1 MKPYYLLPFLLILF
15 SACSSIRVSSDYDPK
30 FDFAPLESFAIVYP
44 QKTNTLTQ
52 SRIAKAITTQMLK
65 KGYRETARDSADF
78 IILFHTDV
86 TNKTQVVTDY
96 QMAGFYPYYGYGA
109 PMAVPVQR
117 EYSYDEGK
125 IIIDA
130 LDPKDKKIF
139 WRGIA
144 ADRLKNFDTPDRRIE
159 YINQVV
165 AQTLQS
171 FPKKR

>member
-1 MKPYYLLPFLLILF
+1 MKPYFLLPFFLLLL
-15 SACSSIRVSSDYDPK
+15 SACSTMKVSSDYDPK
-30 FDFAPLESFAIVYP
+30 FDFAHLESFAVVHP

-52 SRIAKAITTQMLK
+52 SRIAKAITAQMLK
-65 KGYRETARDSADF
+65 KGYRETDRDSADF

-130 LDPKDKKIF
+130 LDPKDNKIF
-139 WRGIA
+139 WRGVA
-144 ADRLKNFDTPDRRIE
+144 ADHLKSLDTPDERIA
-159 YINQVV
+159 YINKFV

-171 FPKKR
+171 FPKKQ